1 MKKIIVCRT
10 VVAICCGVC
19 SLEISSKTLAE
30 DTKPIYLD
38 AAQPLE
44 PCVEDLLSRLT
55 LEEKISIVHAN
66 SKFTTAAIPRLGIP
80 RRWLDDGP
88 HGVREDIGP
97 DTWAPAGRTDDFST
111 AMPAGICLAAT
122 WNPELGFAE
131 GEAIGQE
138 ARWRGKDIMLGPGVN
153 ILRTPLC
160 GRNFEYLGEDP
171 FLSGVMCSGYIRGE
185 QSQDI
190 SSCVKHFA
198 LNNQETDRGTVN
210 VEVDE
215 RALREIYLPAFKA
228 AVEQGG
234 VWSVMGAYN
243 ELRGQHCC
251 HNDYLLNK
259 ILKDEWGFKGLV
271 MSDWDGTHDTKQ
283 AALNGLDLEMGTEK
297 KYDDYYLAQPYLN
310 LLKTGELPL
319 AGLDEKVRRNLRV
332 MIATHVFDADRKK
345 GSFNTAAHQD
355 VARQVAEEG
364 IVLLKNEKQL
374 LPLDDAKLK
383 TIAVIGENAIRLHA
397 HGGDSSGIKAFYEV
411 NPLDGIVKRAGKNV
425 NVIFSEG
432 YEKNAPADL
441 AERAIAAA
449 KSADVVIY
457 IGGLNHDKGFDCEG
471 ADRKDMKLPYGQ
483 DGLIQKIVAANP
495 KTVVVLEGTMVEMG
509 AWLGKIPALLQAW
522 YPGMEGGNA
531 LAKVLF
537 GDVNPSGKL
546 PCTFPKKLSDSPAHQ
561 LGNFPGV
568 NGTVT
573 YAEGLL
579 VGYRW
584 FDTKNIEPQFPFGYG
599 LSYTTFKYSDLKLIP
614 GTNETATAQFEIENT
629 GTVAGAEVAQLY
641 VHEKNPNLL
650 RPEKELKGFKKV
662 FLKPGEKQTISIPL
676 DKAAFSY
683 YDDTKKSWVAQD
695 DGFEV
700 LVGSSSRDIRLR
712 DNFHYSGLKKTAHVR
727 MFNVYPPYWA
737 FKNNWS
743 GREIG
748 WHPGTEEAPQWTA
761 SFDFSTNQLYGYPA
775 SGRGWHYGWNPTG
788 DDLFPKK
795 ISDIGNLP
803 CNFSWDCGGDDLH
816 GDFAY
821 DLFLRNDDKKSSPQ
835 LEVMVWGAN
844 NSTPIGQV
852 ISTNILEADG
862 VSFDLWAGTNAPAGY
877 YVYSFAPHQRTDKLG
892 GQGGLNVDMIDFFN
906 RLKGRENFSPEMQLD
921 VVEAGFEIVRGRGW
935 ATCGWFSCEAN

>member
-1 MKKIIVCRT
+1 MKLFIARH
-10 VVAICCGVC
+10 
-19 SLEISSKTLAE
+19 TLAALCGAITLGVTFNSFAQ
-30 DTKPIYLD
+30 DAKPVYLD

-44 PCVEDLLSRLT
+44 TRVDDLLARLT
-55 LEEKISIVHAN
+55 LEEKISLLHAD

-97 DTWAPAGRTDDFST
+97 DTWASAGRTDDFAT
-111 AMPAGICLAAT
+111 AMPVGICLAAT

-198 LNNQETDRGTVN
+198 LNNQETDRGTIN
-210 VEVDE
+210 VEVEE

-228 AVEQGG
+228 AVQSGG

-243 ELRGQHCC
+243 QLRGQHCC

-310 LLKTGELPL
+310 GLKPGEFSM
-319 AGLDEKVRRNLRV
+319 AGLDEKVRRNLRA

-374 LPLDDAKLK
+374 LPLDAGKLK
-383 TIAVIGENAIRLHA
+383 TIAVIGENATRLHA
-397 HGGDSSGIKAFYEV
+397 HGGDSSGIKAFYEI
-411 NPLDGIVKRAGKNV
+411 NPLDGIVKRAGGKV

-432 YEKNAPADL
+432 YRKNGGADL
-441 AERAIAAA
+441 AERAVAAA

-457 IGGLNHDKGFDCEG
+457 IGGLNHDRGFDCEG
-471 ADRKDMKLPYGQ
+471 ADRKDMKLPYSQ
-483 DGLIQKIVAANP
+483 DELIQKIAAVNS
-495 KTVVVLEGTMVEMG
+495 KTVVVLEGTMVEMDS
-509 AWLGKIPALLQAW
+509 WLGQVPAVLQAW

-546 PCTFPKKLSDSPAHQ
+546 PATFPRKLSDSPAHQ
-561 LGNFPGV
+561 MGNFPGT

-584 FDTKNIEPQFPFGYG
+584 FDTKNIEPLFPFGYG
-599 LSYTTFKYSDLKLIP
+599 LSYTTFKYSNMKLLP
-614 GTNETATAQFEIENT
+614 GTNGTVTAQFEIENT
-629 GTVAGAEVAQLY
+629 GKVAGAEVAQLY
-641 VHEKNPNLL
+641 VHEKNPNLM

-662 FLKPGEKQTISIPL
+662 SLKPGEKQTVSVLL
-676 DKAAFSY
+676 DQAAFSY
-683 YDDTKKSWVAQD
+683 YDDTKKAWVAQED
-695 DGFEV
+695 DFEI
-700 LVGSSSRDIRLR
+700 LIGSSSRDIRLR
-712 DNFHYSGLKKTAHVR
+712 DNFHNSGAKKPGNARV
-727 MFNVYPPYWA
+727 FKLFPPYYA

-748 WHPGTEEAPQWTA
+748 WHPGTDEAPQWTA
-761 SFDFSTNQLYGYPA
+761 SFDFATNGLYAYPA
-775 SGRGWHYGWNPTG
+775 SARGWHYGWNPTD

-795 ISDIGNLP
+795 VSDISSLP
-803 CNFSWDCGGDDLH
+803 CNFDWDCGGEDLH

-821 DLFLRNDDKKSSPQ
+821 DLFLRNDDKKSSPH

-844 NSTPIGQV
+844 NSTPIGKV
-852 ISTNILEADG
+852 ISANVVSVEG
-862 VSFDLWAGTNAPAGY
+862 VAYDLWAGTNAPAGY
-877 YVYSFAPHQRTDKLG
+877 YVYSFTPHQKTGKLG
-892 GQGGLNVDMIDFFN
+892 GQGKLQADLMEFLNV
-906 RLKGRENFSPEMQLD
+906 LKGREFFSAGMYLD
-921 VVEAGFEIVRGRGW
+921 VVEAGFEIVRGKGW
-935 ATCGWFSCEAN
+935 ATCGWFSCEVN